1 MAELKTVKLNAL
13 TRKGKP
19 SKGESPVFPH
29 SVFSEGEKTSA
40 WNKIP
45 SSKKLGAYESLNW
58 KPGKAVSCSQSL
70 GEFPLLVF
78 YVQEEDKDVPKYI
91 LGRFDGEDFSK
102 PANWLWNLEED
113 SIGATNPYSHS
124 MYYMLMAKKF
134 AEGDANFVKAWFN
147 LSFDLKNDSHH
158 SLVYLEENQR
168 KEFGDVVSALTYY
181 CFEELSDVLWYNQ
194 SAFDD
199 DLNSMMIN
207 NNFSKVVDFMSW
219 INKDFDGGEEYPFS
233 FEVVEGMKGV
243 KVSQLPRPTFEK
255 KKKPKKTSSKDFWKQ
270 EFSMMTDEEA
280 KDLPAFLQLSR
291 KECRDLFE
299 SNKDTLNSRQIR
311 LIQMIHGG
319 DVHNISFSGP
329 AGSGKTTVAKIIAG
343 ALHLPLRL
351 VTGKAG
357 VDSSVYLGYESIQS
371 ENGTSVTKWHDGPI
385 TEAVRFGALLLFD
398 EVNLT
403 SPEVIGTLNTLLDD
417 TRALVLDN
425 GEVVKADPRF
435 TYIEAMNR
443 GAGYCGTEETNLSH
457 DNRMFQVRFA
467 EMSIDKEVDILAK
480 NTGYDNKSLIKK
492 LCRIERFCK
501 EHIEDNS
508 SQLVSI
514 RDIERW
520 IVDAKYT
527 QDWLESGIDTVI
539 TSLVAKDEEYDEI
552 NPETI
557 AQQGGL
563 AHLVYEQMKL
573 ELEDEEY

>member
-1 MAELKTVKLNAL
+1 MAELKTIKLNAL

-29 SVFSEGEKTSA
+29 SVFSEGEKTQA

-58 KPGKAVSCSQSL
+58 KPGKAVSSSQNLSATS
-70 GEFPLLVF
+70 LLVF
-78 YVQEEDKDVPKYI
+78 YVREDAKNVPKYI
-91 LGRFDGEDFSK
+91 LGQFVGKDFSK

-113 SIGATNPYSHS
+113 SIGGTNPYSHS

-134 AEGDANFVKAWFN
+134 AEGDANFLKIWFN
-147 LSFDLKNDSHH
+147 LSFDSKSDPHH

-168 KEFGDVVSALTYY
+168 KEFGDVVSALTYF

-199 DLNSMMIN
+199 DLNSMMTI
-207 NNFSKVVDFMSW
+207 NNFSKVVDYTSW
-219 INKDFDGGEEYPFS
+219 INKEFEESDEYPFLRTIGG
-233 FEVVEGMKGV
+233 VDVEI
-243 KVSQLPRPTFEK
+243 SQLPRPSFEK

-270 EFSMMTDEEA
+270 DFQMMTDKEA
-280 KDLPAFLQLSR
+280 GSLPAFLQLSR
-291 KECRDLFE
+291 KECRELFE
-299 SNKDTLNSRQIR
+299 SNKETLNSRQKR

-319 DVHNISFSGP
+319 DARNISFSGP

-343 ALHLPLRL
+343 ALNLPLRL

-371 ENGTSVTKWHDGPI
+371 QNGTSVTKWHDGPI
-385 TEAVRFGALLLFD
+385 TEAVRYGALLLFD

-457 DNRMFQVRFA
+457 DNRMLQVRFA
-467 EMSIDKEVDILAK
+467 EMSIDKEIDILAK